1 VQLGREHADVQRL
14 LGAIDADLADS
25 LAFLRGYRNTA
36 DYDLHVSFDTL
47 LGQKA
52 DALDR
57 VGSIIARLD
66 GLTAPGTD
74 A

>member
-1 VQLGREHADVQRL
+1 MLT
-14 LGAIDADLADS
+14 AIDSDIADS

-36 DYDLHVSFDTL
+36 DYDLHVSVDTL

-57 VGSIIARLD
+57 VGHIIARLD
-66 GLTAPGTD
+66 ELAVTGTD